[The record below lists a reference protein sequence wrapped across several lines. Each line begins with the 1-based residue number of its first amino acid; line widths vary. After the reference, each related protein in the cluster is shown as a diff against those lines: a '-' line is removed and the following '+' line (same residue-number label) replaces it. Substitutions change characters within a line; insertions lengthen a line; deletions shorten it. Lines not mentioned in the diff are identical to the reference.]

1 MTTDSIIPPEVSDDA
16 FYHALVQC
24 ATRSDIKTIL
34 EIGSS
39 SGEGS
44 TEAFVKAIRRRP
56 DRDKV
61 KLFCMEISQMR
72 FKKLAAKYK
81 NDTFV
86 KPYRLS
92 SVRINQFPSRDEVIS
107 FHQNPQIN
115 PNAQNFPIELL
126 LSWREQDLAYICESG
141 LDACGVDVIKK
152 EEGIEFFDMVLI
164 DGSEFT
170 GSAEFSM
177 LLGAK
182 IIALDDINS
191 FKCYFAHKFLSEN
204 PKYKLIAKDVTL
216 RNGFA
221 IFERVS

>member
-1 MTTDSIIPPEVSDDA
+1 MSNEEIIPPEVTDDA
-16 FYHALVQC
+16 FYHALVKC
-24 ATRSDIKTIL
+24 AIRPDIKTIL

-56 DRDKV
+56 DREKV
-61 KLFCMEISQMR
+61 KLYCMEISQAR
-72 FKKLAAKYK
+72 FLKLVAHYQ
-81 NDTFV
+81 NDSFV

-92 SVRINQFPSRDEVIS
+92 SIRINQFPSRDDVI
-107 FHQNPQIN
+107 
-115 PNAQNFPIELL
+115 NFYGKFRTNLHAENTPLELV
-126 LSWREQDLAYICESG
+126 LSWYEQDLAYIRKSG
-141 LDACGVDVIKK
+141 LDACGIEVIKK
-152 EEGIEFFDMVLI
+152 EQGIEFFDMVLI

-170 GSAEFSM
+170 GSAEFSL
-177 LLGAK
+177 LLGAT

-191 FKCYFAHKFLSEN
+191 IKSYFPYKFLCNN
-204 PKYKLIAKDVTL
+204 PRYKLVAQDIRL

>member
-1 MTTDSIIPPEVSDDA
+1 MSNNEIIPPEVSNDA
-16 FYHALVQC
+16 FYHALVTC
-24 ATRSDIKTIL
+24 AIRPDIKTIL

-44 TEAFVKAIRRRP
+44 TEAFVKAIRQRP
-56 DRDKV
+56 DRNTV
-61 KLFCMEISQMR
+61 KLFCMEISQAR
-72 FKKLAAKYK
+72 FQKLTENYRQ
-81 NDTFV
+81 DSFV

-92 SVRINQFPSRDEVIS
+92 SVRIDQFPSRDDVIN
-107 FHQNPQIN
+107 FYQNTQTNLNLFYPLDQV
-115 PNAQNFPIELL
+115 
-126 LSWREQDLAYICESG
+126 LSWLEQDLAYIRESG
-141 LDACGVDVIKK
+141 LDACGIEVIKK
-152 EEGIEFFDMVLI
+152 EQGIEFFDMVLI

-170 GSAEFSM
+170 GNLELSL

-191 FKCYFAHKFLSEN
+191 LKCYFAYEFLSQN
-204 PKYKLIAKDVTL
+204 PAYRVIARDISL